1 MLKTLARWIENKT
14 VPDAVIATK
23 YKTDG
28 DPSSGIVRTRP
39 LCPFPQV
46 ARYRGAGNIDGRGR
60 FVCRVP

>member
-1 MLKTLARWIENKT
+1 MLNEVA
-14 VPDAVIATK
+14 PDAVIATK

-46 ARYRGAGNIDGRGR
+46 ARYRGTDNIDDAAS
-60 FVCRVP
+60 FICRIP